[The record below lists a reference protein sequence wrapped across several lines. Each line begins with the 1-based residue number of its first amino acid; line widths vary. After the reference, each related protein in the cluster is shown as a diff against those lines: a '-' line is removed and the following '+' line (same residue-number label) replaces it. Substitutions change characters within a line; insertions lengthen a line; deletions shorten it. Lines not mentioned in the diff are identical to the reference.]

1 MSRLTLLVGILGAI
15 ALMANRW
22 FTPELLPSQTRSDA
36 VGILLSALAIL
47 LGLLWQKVQPQP
59 PTAVPLLGRDGFYL
73 AEDLPSPVKAELAWA
88 SHALL
93 TNTVTQ
99 VVCIYYR
106 GRVLLQRGKL
116 PPHRQTGQI
125 TLGAIATRCLQTQ
138 KPIYLANLSLYPGK
152 IEFDYLP
159 SNTQG
164 VILQPIADCGLLIV
178 GANIP
183 RSYSQQDEQWIKA
196 IADKLAYTLEN
207 FLQPID

>member
-15 ALMANRW
+15 TLFVNRW

-36 VGILLSALAIL
+36 VGIILSALAIL
-47 LGLLWQKVQPQP
+47 LGLLWQKVQPTP
-59 PTAVPLLGRDGFYL
+59 PTAVQLL
-73 AEDLPSPVKAELAWA
+73 AEDGFFLAEGLPPPVSTELAWA

-99 VVCIYYR
+99 VVCIYYQ
-106 GRVLLQRGKL
+106 GRTLLQRGKL
-116 PPHRQTGQI
+116 PPHWRKGEM
-125 TLGAIATRCLQTQ
+125 TLGAIALRCLQTQ
-138 KPIYLANLSLYPGK
+138 KPIYLVNLSLYPGK
-152 IEFDYLP
+152 IEFTYLP

-164 VILQPIADCGLLIV
+164 LILQPIANRGLLIV

-183 RSYSQQDEQWIKA
+183 RSYTKQDEQWIEA